1 MNKKYNSY
9 DHFDKLKCYDNIEII
24 EIEKKFEL
32 FSIEQ
37 NYDYGINLLEE
48 TQSLP
53 KINID
58 FSKLIAF
65 YKEKKYSVN
74 DLVKELKIM
83 NEYFDNLTKSVDLTK
98 AETMREKSIVYYLY
112 YFMNRSF
119 FYVCMHN
126 EFMASLDTSKI
137 FKAFFNNFL
146 SVTNCAKLYLENDL
160 ESSSMIIDDDDNK
173 MSKELLKKI
182 NNKIYS
188 AFEDIK
194 KYPNEF
200 KEFIKN
206 CHNFLSLLLFSIDQ
220 YTIIDDKEVPH
231 INEDVYSLFQTFVK
245 SFNIIH
251 EINEFYSIV
260 DNKLFYND
268 GISRNLNLRRDF
280 KMFLKNE
287 RIKKKKKKEEEK
299 K

>member
-1 MNKKYNSY
+1 
-9 DHFDKLKCYDNIEII
+9 
-24 EIEKKFEL
+24 
-32 FSIEQ
+32 
-37 NYDYGINLLEE
+37 
-48 TQSLP
+48 
-53 KINID
+53 
-58 FSKLIAF
+58 
-65 YKEKKYSVN
+65 
-74 DLVKELKIM
+74 M

-146 SVTNCAKLYLENDL
+146 SVTITNCAKLYLENDL

-194 KYPNEF
+194 KY
-200 KEFIKN
+200 
-206 CHNFLSLLLFSIDQ
+206 L
-220 YTIIDDKEVPH
+220 
-231 INEDVYSLFQTFVK
+231 
-245 SFNIIH
+245 
-251 EINEFYSIV
+251 
-260 DNKLFYND
+260 
-268 GISRNLNLRRDF
+268 
-280 KMFLKNE
+280 
-287 RIKKKKKKEEEK
+287 
-299 K
+299 